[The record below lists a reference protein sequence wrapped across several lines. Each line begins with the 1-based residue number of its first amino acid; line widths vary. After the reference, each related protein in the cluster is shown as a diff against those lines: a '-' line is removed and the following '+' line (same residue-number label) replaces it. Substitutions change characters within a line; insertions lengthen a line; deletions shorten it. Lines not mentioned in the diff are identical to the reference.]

1 MIEFL
6 TNPDTW
12 LSLLTLTMLEI
23 ILGIDNLVFL
33 TIASNNLPPHKQKL
47 ARKVGLLFAVIS
59 RLALLASLYW
69 LAGLTTPWFTL
80 FGQELSGRDLILI
93 GGGLFL
99 LVKGTKEIHSGII
112 QCETGSPEEVRPTGK
127 YAKFWSVIVQ
137 IMILDIIF
145 SLDSVI
151 TAVGMTR
158 QFSVMAAAII
168 IAVLAMLF
176 ASEPLSRLINK
187 YMSLKMLAL
196 SFLLLVGVVL
206 IADGLDFHIPRGY
219 VYFAMLFSL
228 SVEALSIFA
237 SRYKKSG

>member
-1 MIEFL
+1 MIAFL

-33 TIASNNLPPHKQKL
+33 TIASSRLPAHKQKL
-47 ARKVGLLFAVIS
+47 ARRVGLLFAVIS
-59 RLALLASLYW
+59 RLLLLASLYW

-80 FGQELSGRDLILI
+80 FGQALSGRDLILI

-99 LVKGTKEIHSGII
+99 LVKGTKEIHSGIVE
-112 QCETGSPEEVRPTGK
+112 CETGAPDAPYMGK
-127 YAKFWSVIVQ
+127 HPKFWSVIVQ

-219 VYFAMLFSL
+219 VYFAMIFSL
-228 SVEALSIFA
+228 SVEALSIVA